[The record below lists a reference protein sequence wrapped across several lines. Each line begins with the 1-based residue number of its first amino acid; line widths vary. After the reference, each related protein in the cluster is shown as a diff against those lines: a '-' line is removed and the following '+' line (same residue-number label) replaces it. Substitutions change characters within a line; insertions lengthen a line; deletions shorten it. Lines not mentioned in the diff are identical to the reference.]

1 MVVVVVI
8 VGGLGALLFVNS
20 RRSTP
25 DPNKV
30 INLAL
35 EPDQPMPENFKTLGS
50 SNDYQIGVPVGW
62 TIVPVSDAAIQR
74 MIAQRPGD
82 DRYRRTVEQ
91 FAASMRN
98 SGSLLALAPRR
109 GAFVDNVIVDERS
122 TPTAGISD
130 ISEQRVRSD
139 LESSA
144 ANVSNIAVERL
155 VINRRP
161 VLHVSYSLG
170 SYGTVGN
177 QYVAVAH
184 GKAFD
189 VTVTTVAAD
198 APVARQDR
206 ADVRGA
212 LRPPRP
218 TFPSSQQ
225 IFWGRR

>member
-1 MVVVVVI
+1 VVVVVVI
-8 VGGLGALLFVNS
+8 VGGLGAVLIVNS
-20 RRSTP
+20 RHSTP

-35 EPDQPMPENFKTLGS
+35 EPDQPMPADFKTLGS
-50 SNDYQIGVPVGW
+50 SYDYQIGVPVGW

-82 DRYRRTVEQ
+82 EGYRRTVEQ

-109 GAFVDNVIVDERS
+109 GAFVDNVIIDERS
-122 TPTAGISD
+122 TAATGISNL
-130 ISEQRVRSD
+130 SEQRVRSE
-139 LESSA
+139 LEASPT
-144 ANVSNIAVERL
+144 NVSNIAIERL

-170 SYGTVGN
+170 STGTVGN
-177 QYVAVAH
+177 QYLVVAH

-189 VTVTTVAAD
+189 VTVTAAAAD
-198 APVARQDR
+198 APVARQI
-206 ADVRGA
+206 AQTFVVR
-212 LRPPRP
+212 
-218 TFPSSQQ
+218 
-225 IFWGRR
+225 